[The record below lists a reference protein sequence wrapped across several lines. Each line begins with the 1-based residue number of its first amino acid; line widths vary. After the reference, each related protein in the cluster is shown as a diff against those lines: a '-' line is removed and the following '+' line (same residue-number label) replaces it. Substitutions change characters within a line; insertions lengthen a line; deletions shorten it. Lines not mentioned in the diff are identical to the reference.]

1 MDEVEEESADIG
13 VGGVAGGVGGAA
25 GEDAL
30 QQLVEAAVVVQT
42 PQVLGAHAGV
52 DHGASDPVGEQAHV
66 GQAEHAVGRQREQV
80 PLPVAERP
88 AQRVEVSRALGGVV
102 GGQVD
107 ASGGQPPAAG
117 PDGAGEVRDG
127 AAADERL

>member
-1 MDEVEEESADIG
+1 MGLEPMDEVEEEPADIG
-13 VGGVAGGVGGAA
+13 VGGVGGAA

-107 ASGGQPPAAG
+107 A
-117 PDGAGEVRDG
+117 
-127 AAADERL
+127 ERWSTARGRPGWRG